1 MFYLFPLTCIVII
14 GLYGCH
20 YLSVYSIEASLMAK
34 QANTL
39 VKQNSMQDRIVV
51 IQGKIEVLQ
60 YIFTITQIVDK
71 RIRDAHITHCH
82 HRKI

>member
-1 MFYLFPLTCIVII
+1 
-14 GLYGCH
+14 
-20 YLSVYSIEASLMAK
+20 MAK

-71 RIRDAHITHCH
+71 RIRDGHITHCH